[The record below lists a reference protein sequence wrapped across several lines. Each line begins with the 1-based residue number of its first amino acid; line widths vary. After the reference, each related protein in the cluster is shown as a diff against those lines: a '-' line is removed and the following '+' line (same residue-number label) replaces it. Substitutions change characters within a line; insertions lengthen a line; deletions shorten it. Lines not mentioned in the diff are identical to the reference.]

1 MQFNA
6 DLCMLGLMQLNTTS
20 FISFRVIQGCSLFHA
35 SCVNLTAK
43 LARQT
48 NIIFVESDNIDEDG
62 VWREDRSMWGN
73 VMVCAIPLLSRDKAW
88 KRISRIPRKPQLSS
102 CLWNPTQSPP
112 LQHSHH
118 RSSSFSSQLCF
129 WENMVQHNGFKAWM
143 CGAEHFPAGR
153 DLKSCTQGKIK
164 SCSFSSP
171 SKFVTTL
178 KMGIKSLS
186 WNLQSALPRNFFV
199 CQFPRGG
206 AI

>member
-6 DLCMLGLMQLNTTS
+6 DLCMLDLMQLNTTS
-20 FISFRVIQGCSLFHA
+20 FISFRVIQGCSLFPA

-88 KRISRIPRKPQLSS
+88 KRISRIPQEPQLSS

-143 CGAEHFPAGR
+143 CGAEHFPAGLFLLFPPQNLR
-153 DLKSCTQGKIK
+153 PHWKGVSKS
-164 SCSFSSP
+164 
-171 SKFVTTL
+171 
-178 KMGIKSLS
+178 
-186 WNLQSALPRNFFV
+186 NLQSALPRRFFV
-199 CQFPRGG
+199 RQFTRGG